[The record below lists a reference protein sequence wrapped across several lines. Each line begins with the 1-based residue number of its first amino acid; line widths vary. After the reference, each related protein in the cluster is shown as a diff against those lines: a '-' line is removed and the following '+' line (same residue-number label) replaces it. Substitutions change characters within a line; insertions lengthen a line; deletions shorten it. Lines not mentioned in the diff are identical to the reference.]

1 METWLLN
8 YNTAR
13 RCLIRKLTLKE
24 INELNYK
31 GIYDITEQNIIGICK
46 NKNIELR
53 LIKVGQN
60 V

>member
-1 METWLLN
+1 METNKELE
-8 YNTAR
+8 
-13 RCLIRKLTLKE
+13 LKFNNSLY
-24 INELNYK
+24 IIKKTYHL
-31 GIYDITEQNIIGICK
+31 TEQNIIGICK